1 MELVDPVGFD
11 HQPSN
16 TEQYSTRHFITAQ
29 DGAHIHQARCCV
41 AAVFGENLPID
52 RCFHASLK
60 RVRIRIIETKGDR
73 GLGLNSWLDKREL
86 ITATISLLMA
96 STAGAVASVPA
107 DGAVRFGLTPVFLTS
122 DLELLGRLQSY
133 LQRATGYPVSLV
145 TRRTYQEITALLTS
159 GQLDAAWI
167 CGFPFVAHRA
177 ELQLVAV
184 PLWHHKPL
192 YQSYLI
198 VDRDR
203 KAVGLA
209 DLHGD
214 IHAFSDPD
222 SNSGFLVTRAALA
235 ERGLRPESFF
245 AKAFFT
251 YGHRNV
257 IRAVASGL
265 AGSGSVDG
273 YVYDVV
279 AELEPELTAGTRV
292 LKTSEWLG
300 FPPIAAPKNP
310 TNEMRLS
317 ALTKALLT
325 MDSDAEG
332 RAVLQMLRLDGF
344 GSEDPSLFDAIA
356 AKAALVAA
364 AG

>member
-1 MELVDPVGFD
+1 MGV
-11 HQPSN
+11 
-16 TEQYSTRHFITAQ
+16 
-29 DGAHIHQARCCV
+29 
-41 AAVFGENLPID
+41 
-52 RCFHASLK
+52 
-60 RVRIRIIETKGDR
+60 
-73 GLGLNSWLDKREL
+73 GLNHRLDRREL
-86 ITATISLLMA
+86 LSAT
-96 STAGAVASVPA
+96 ASVLLA
-107 DGAVRFGLTPVFLTS
+107 SAIGGATRTAANGPIRFGLTPVFLTN

-167 CGFPFVAHRA
+167 CGFPYVAHRA

-203 KAVGLA
+203 KGSGIL
-209 DLHGD
+209 DLRGD

-235 ERGLRPESFF
+235 ERRLRPETFF
-245 AKAFFT
+245 AKTFFT
-251 YGHRNV
+251 YGHRDV

-279 AELEPELTAGTRV
+279 AELEPKVTEGTRI
-292 LKTSEWLG
+292 LKASEWLG
-300 FPPIAAPKNP
+300 FPPIAAPRVP
-310 TNEMRLS
+310 VDQTRLK
-317 ALTKALLT
+317 ALTKALWE
-325 MDSDAEG
+325 MHKDDEG
-332 RAVLQMLRLDGF
+332 RAVLKMLRLDGF
-344 GSEDPSLFDAIA
+344 GAEDPASFDAIA
-356 AKAALVAA
+356 SKAALVTA

>member
-1 MELVDPVGFD
+1 MGSARD
-11 HQPSN
+11 H
-16 TEQYSTRHFITAQ
+16 R
-29 DGAHIHQARCCV
+29 
-41 AAVFGENLPID
+41 
-52 RCFHASLK
+52 
-60 RVRIRIIETKGDR
+60 
-73 GLGLNSWLDKREL
+73 LDKRQL
-86 ITATISLLMA
+86 LGATVSLLLA
-96 STAGAVASVPA
+96 STLGAGAQST
-107 DGAVRFGLTPVFLTS
+107 GAGIRFGLTPVFLTN

-133 LQRATGYPVSLV
+133 LQRATGYPVSLI

-167 CGFPFVAHRA
+167 CGFPFVAHRP

-184 PLWHHKPL
+184 PLWHQRPL

-203 KAVGLA
+203 QAESLW
-209 DLHGD
+209 DLRGD

-222 SNSGFLVTRAALA
+222 SNSGFLVTRAVLA
-235 ERGLRPESFF
+235 EKALKPETFF
-245 AKAFFT
+245 RKTFFT
-251 YGHRNV
+251 YGHRDV
-257 IRAVASGL
+257 IRAVGSGL

-279 AELEPELTAGTRV
+279 AELEPRLTARTRI
-292 LKTSEWLG
+292 LRASEWLG
-300 FPPIAAPKNP
+300 FPPIAAPKTP
-310 TNEMRLS
+310 IDEVRLK
-317 ALTKALLT
+317 ALTGALLK
-325 MDSDAEG
+325 MSEDADG

-344 GSEDPSLFDAIA
+344 GAEHPNLFDAIS